1 MSTASRS
8 RDPAMDPAKENTAGL
23 PDTIKQ
29 HAKVAGATI
38 TAVTLAEARRT
49 LAEAEERAAEAKE
62 RRIAAE
68 QRLQREEELLAAQ
81 EALLAEAEAAL
92 WQGRAERLRAQLEQ
106 ERAAAAERAATL
118 QPTHGDCITML
129 ACATGLQCYSD
140 CLAVHD
146 A

>member
-1 MSTASRS
+1 
-8 RDPAMDPAKENTAGL
+8 MDPAKENTAGL

-29 HAKVAGATI
+29 HAKVAGATV

-49 LAEAEERAAEAKE
+49 LAEAEERAD
-62 RRIAAE
+62 AAL
-68 QRLQREEELLAAQ
+68 QRLQREEELLAA
-81 EALLAEAEAAL
+81 EKALLAEAEAAL

-106 ERAAAAERAATL
+106 ERAAAAERAATV
-118 QPTHGDCITML
+118 QPTHGDCNTML